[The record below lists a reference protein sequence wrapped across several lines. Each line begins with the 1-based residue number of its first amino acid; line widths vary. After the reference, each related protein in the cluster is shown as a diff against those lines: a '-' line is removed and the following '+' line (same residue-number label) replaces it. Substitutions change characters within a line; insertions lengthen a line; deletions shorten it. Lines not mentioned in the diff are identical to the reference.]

1 MFARKWVVLLHR
13 NFLFSVGVKL
23 SSLPGC
29 DAADAGW
36 PDLRRRER
44 LKARTGATAD
54 GRFDE
59 FGNKKLD
66 RFRNLK
72 IFVYFKDE
80 QCLVGFSGY
89 LFSCL
94 TLLPFETIDRLS
106 ELKVEVGHLQV
117 QVHSSSITRLG

>member
-1 MFARKWVVLLHR
+1 MTIAYQSITAKLVPFNSHGYLLVR
-13 NFLFSVGVKL
+13 AKMGYPTASQFSFFSGCQKL

-54 GRFDE
+54 GRFDDE

-66 RFRNLK
+66 RF
-72 IFVYFKDE
+72 
-80 QCLVGFSGY
+80 
-89 LFSCL
+89 
-94 TLLPFETIDRLS
+94 
-106 ELKVEVGHLQV
+106 
-117 QVHSSSITRLG
+117 